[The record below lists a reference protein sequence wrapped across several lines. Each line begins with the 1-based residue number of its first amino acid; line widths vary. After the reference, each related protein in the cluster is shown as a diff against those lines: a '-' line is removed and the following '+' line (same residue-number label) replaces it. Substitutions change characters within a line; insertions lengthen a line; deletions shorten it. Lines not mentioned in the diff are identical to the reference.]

1 MNQDDRRIKRSRKM
15 LADSLFEL
23 ITERNYRE
31 ITVKDITDRA
41 DIGHRTFYR
50 HFKNIDSLMVYL
62 VINRY
67 HEFQTLMVPFGEKT
81 APKTNGKLLFD
92 HVQEHQDFFK
102 VIFKNQITDALVPIL
117 QEQVRLS
124 SKRLSSIEEARPL
137 LFDMI
142 LTQIIDSVFSL
153 IRWWLANEMPYTT
166 IEMGDF
172 YAELIINPAINMLNS
187 K

>member
-1 MNQDDRRIKRSRKM
+1 
-15 LADSLFEL
+15 
-23 ITERNYRE
+23 
-31 ITVKDITDRA
+31 
-41 DIGHRTFYR
+41 
-50 HFKNIDSLMVYL
+50 
-62 VINRY
+62 
-67 HEFQTLMVPFGEKT
+67 
-81 APKTNGKLLFD
+81 
-92 HVQEHQDFFK
+92 
-102 VIFKNQITDALVPIL
+102 
-117 QEQVRLS
+117 LS